1 MGKMANDVETIF
13 DAIQFAEQENLKHI
27 ADLERKLTV
36 AREALESV
44 SASLMGYG
52 NTAPRIRIANAIEVV
67 NKALAQLDAGKEK
80 EKE

>member
-1 MGKMANDVETIF
+1 MANDVEIIF
-13 DAIQFAEQENLKHI
+13 EAIQFAEQENLKHI

-67 NKALAQLDAGKEK
+67 NKALAQLDAAGKVTNERN
-80 EKE
+80 